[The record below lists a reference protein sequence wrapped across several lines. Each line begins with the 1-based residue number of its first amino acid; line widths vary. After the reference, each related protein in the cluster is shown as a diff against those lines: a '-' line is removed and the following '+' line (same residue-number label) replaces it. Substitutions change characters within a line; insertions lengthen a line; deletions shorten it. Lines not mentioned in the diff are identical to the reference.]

1 MILIVGGAGYI
12 GSHLV
17 KELVE
22 TEDVL
27 VLDNL
32 STGHREAVD
41 QRAIFLKG
49 DLGDEEDLNMIF
61 SS

>member
-1 MILIVGGAGYI
+1 M
-12 GSHLV
+12 
-17 KELVE
+17 E

-41 QRAIFLKG
+41 QRAIFVKG
-49 DLGDEEDLNMIF
+49 EEDLNMIF